1 MPDGSLSA
9 REEQAR
15 RLTETLR
22 RQLGATLCGLM
33 QTPDV
38 VELMLNPDGRVLV
51 DRLGQAMA
59 FVCTMAPATAESLIA
74 TVASTIRST
83 VTRENPILE
92 CELPLVP
99 PFHGAR
105 FEALIPP
112 VVSPAPAFTI
122 RRKASAVFRLEAY
135 ERQGIM
141 TARQRAAIERAVR
154 ELAVSGQNLVT
165 LIVAAILWFGYIG
178 IFRQVA
184 KADPQMSRVY
194 LRQLKYR
201 GYYPPRS
208 RPYRDAERSSRT
220 FTAATCVAVVALLCW
235 MF

>member
-1 MPDGSLSA
+1 VS
-9 REEQAR
+9 
-15 RLTETLR
+15 LR
-22 RQLGATLCGLM
+22 R
-33 QTPDV
+33 TPFF
-38 VELMLNPDGRVLV
+38 RVLHRP
-51 DRLGQAMA
+51 RLFLGGEREPTLMMA
-59 FVCTMAPATAESLIA
+59 I
-74 TVASTIRST
+74 VAA
-83 VTRENPILE
+83 
-92 CELPLVP
+92 
-99 PFHGAR
+99 G
-105 FEALIPP
+105 
-112 VVSPAPAFTI
+112 
-122 RRKASAVFRLEAY
+122 
-135 ERQGIM
+135 
-141 TARQRAAIERAVR
+141 
-154 ELAVSGQNLVT
+154 LAVSGQNLVT